1 MIKVLLHRFLI
12 YKLICFFLYFCDL
25 FEKNSSIMSCASRV
39 NQYRLH
45 KGYHYPRSDSTINQ
59 LMNSHTR
66 FIEEYNNA
74 IEKKYTHLYALARE
88 NSLTNKEQY
97 IQFLNRHSLSCD
109 ILDSHPN
116 LINEKFNLIFTADEH
131 LINYKK
137 LKKIVEERLGNNP
150 LINLKLNTEFKK
162 NRANEYDFIIFCGYG
177 LSSKIIPKEL
187 KKKYKFQLVEKLV
200 VTPPK
205 SLANTSLVIMDGPFM
220 CIDPIADTNFSILGN
235 FSIRSKKSPLDPFF
249 DVKNFDYLLELY
261 CVYYLKSLLF
271 GQARPRHVFELGF
284 CTKTSNR
291 CSGFWSS
298 QSYRYI

>member
-1 MIKVLLHRFLI
+1 MIHKKRIAIVGAGIFGSTITIRLAQKG
-12 YKLICFFLYFCDL
+12 YYCDL
-25 FEKNSSIMSCASRV
+25 YEKNNSIMSCASRV

-59 LMNSHTR
+59 LLNSYTR

-97 IQFLNRHSLSCD
+97 IQFLNRHSLSYE
-109 ILDSHPN
+109 ILDFHPN

-137 LKKIVEERLGNNP
+137 LKKIVEERLGSNP

-162 NRANEYDFIIFCGYG
+162 NRANEYDFVIFCGYG
-177 LSSKIIPKEL
+177 LSSEIIPNDL

-220 CIDPIADTNFSILGN
+220 CIDPIADTNFSVLGN
-235 FSIRSKKSPLDPFF
+235 VKKAIYETSYGFEPKLSKID
-249 DVKNFDYLLELY
+249 KNPTPWVDEYREN
-261 CVYYLKSLLF
+261 
-271 GQARPRHVFELGF
+271 
-284 CTKTSNR
+284 KTRFVDFINHPW
-291 CSGFWSS
+291 CSSD
-298 QSYRYI
+298 